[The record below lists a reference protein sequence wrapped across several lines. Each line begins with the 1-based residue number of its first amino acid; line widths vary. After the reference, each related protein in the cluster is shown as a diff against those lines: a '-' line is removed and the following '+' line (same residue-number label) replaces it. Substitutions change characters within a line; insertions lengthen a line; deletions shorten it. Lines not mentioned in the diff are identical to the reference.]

1 MKKTEIRKKNV
12 LEMVADHLLAQ
23 GLKGASLRKM
33 AEAAG
38 TSDRMLLHYFADK
51 EELMTGALALVT
63 GRLVRILESARS
75 EQLPF
80 RIFLPHLAEMMKDP
94 HVRPYLKLS
103 LELVA
108 LAADEKEP
116 YRAIALKIWN
126 DFLDWIAAALKVES
140 EEDRMPL
147 AALAFATTEGF
158 MLLDALGC
166 GSIITDA
173 LEGLRIRGSSGT
185 GITK

>member
-1 MKKTEIRKKNV
+1 MNKTEIRKKNV

-51 EELMTGALALVT
+51 EELMTGALALVA
-63 GRLVRILESARS
+63 GRLVGILESARS

-80 RIFLPHLAEMMKDP
+80 QIFLPHLAEMMKDP
-94 HVRPYLKLS
+94 QVRPYLKLS

-108 LAADEKEP
+108 LAADERGS
-116 YRAIALKIWN
+116 YRGIALKIWN
-126 DFLDWIAAALKVES
+126 DFLDWIAAALK
-140 EEDRMPL
+140 EDRMPM

-166 GSIITDA
+166 GSVITDA
-173 LEGLRIRGSSGT
+173 LEGLKIRGSSGK
-185 GITK
+185 GKKK